1 MVLTWRLLDAY
12 FLLGASIR
20 RGLAGETGAQDC
32 KRNQPGTSNSIP
44 GALTDSSVAD
54 MAWVP
59 SIMLARPWLVHGMRS
74 ACRLCLCISLASDKL
89 VLRQHAACTASPRIR
104 LAFASRRAIKEPPT
118 CAPMSRQ
125 ALAAYAL
132 DTCGRSVP
140 IYYLVPPARG
150 RSTAVGAVTLTHQP
164 TLHRREGRWC
174 KGLDDLPHQ
183 HATLRLTCAGP
194 RLGIGKELS

>member
-1 MVLTWRLLDAY
+1 MYAVQRSESQGHFLICHYKGGAVVVLTWRLLDAY
-12 FLLGASIR
+12 LLLGASIR

-54 MAWVP
+54 MVWVP

-150 RSTAVGAVTLTHQP
+150 RSTAVEPSH
-164 TLHRREGRWC
+164 
-174 KGLDDLPHQ
+174 
-183 HATLRLTCAGP
+183 
-194 RLGIGKELS
+194 